1 MHVVLWDTRRNDIQ
15 KDFAGGLGMG
25 LYSGQGGARGRQIR
39 RWFMRDYRPV
49 AMNFAFLAAI
59 FKRLGHT
66 VEYSL
71 DEVPTADL
79 YIFNP
84 GLITLGLEIAE
95 MKTILQKNPS
105 AQIIVTGKTAYAL
118 TEAFAGINVKIAK
131 GEAEQLLWK
140 LDDVLNSDQQVVDVG
155 TVQDLNQLPYCDWS
169 LFSYKKFSAKFDF
182 TRFPTAYIQQSRGC
196 TFTCNYCP
204 YIIIENKTR
213 FRDPELVADEI
224 RYQSEK
230 LGFRSFK
237 FRDPLFG
244 LDRKRALKM
253 AEEVRKLPR
262 KVQFSI
268 EGRID
273 LLHEEVLRELKSAG
287 LTSITVGVES
297 PDAEKLKRYKR
308 PPIQDQKQRDFI
320 RLTRRLGLRT
330 VCQFLVGFPEDTK
343 DSILNVLHYARV
355 LNPTVANFNV
365 VTPYPGTEFFGKV
378 KDQIAHFDFSK
389 YNEYTPVMK
398 YHHLTADQVA
408 EYHSKCFTKYY
419 FRSRWLKENAHL
431 LWPVLQRFGIGL
443 GPGKNESN
451 DPEFEVEATTPAP
464 TLSLPI
470 VDLAEVSNCESSGLQ
485 RRAA

>member
-1 MHVVLWDTRRNDIQ
+1 MHVVLWDTRRNDVQ

-25 LYSGQGGARGRQIR
+25 IYSGRGGRRGSQIR
-39 RWFMRDYRPV
+39 RWFQRDYRPV
-49 AMNFAFLAAI
+49 AMNFAYLAAI
-59 FKRLGHT
+59 FQRLGHT
-66 VEYSL
+66 VEYAL
-71 DEVPTADL
+71 DAAPSADL
-79 YIFNP
+79 YVFNP
-84 GLITLGLEIAE
+84 GLITLSLEIAE
-95 MKTILQKNPS
+95 MRKILDRNPS
-105 AQIIVTGKTAYAL
+105 AQIIVTGKTAYAV
-118 TEAFAGINVKIAK
+118 TEAFEGMNVKVAK

-140 LDDVLNSDQQVVDVG
+140 LDDVLNSDQQIVDIG
-155 TVQDLNQLPYCDWS
+155 TVRDLNKLPYCDWS
-169 LFSYKKFSAKFDF
+169 LFPYKKFSTKFDF

-224 RYQSEK
+224 RYQSER

-253 AEEVRKLPR
+253 AEKIRKLPR

-273 LLHEEVLRELKSAG
+273 LLQEEVLLELKSAG
-287 LTSITVGVES
+287 LTSITVGVET

-308 PPIQDQKQRDFI
+308 PPIQDQKQRDFV

-343 DSILNVLHYARV
+343 ESILNVLHYARV

-365 VTPYPGTEFFGKV
+365 VTPYPGTEFFSQV
-378 KDQIAHFDFSK
+378 KDQVAHFDFSE
-389 YNEYTPVMK
+389 YDEYTPVMK

-408 EYHSKCFTKYY
+408 EYHAQCFNKYY

-431 LWPVLQRFGIGL
+431 LWPMLQRLGIGMA
-443 GPGKNESN
+443 PANSEGKE
-451 DPEFEVEATTPAP
+451 PEFQVAATTPTP
-464 TLSLPI
+464 SVKLPI
-470 VDLAEVSNCESSGLQ
+470 IDGIAEPACESIRH
-485 RRAA
+485 RRQAA